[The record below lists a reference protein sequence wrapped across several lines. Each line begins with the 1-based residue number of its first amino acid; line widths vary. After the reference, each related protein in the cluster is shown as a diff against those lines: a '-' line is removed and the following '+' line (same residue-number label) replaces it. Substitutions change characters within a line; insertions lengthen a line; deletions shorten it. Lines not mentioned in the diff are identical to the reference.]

1 MPEVFVSLGSNIEPD
16 KHIPAG
22 IVALRQVFGDVRIS
36 TIYRCPAV
44 GFDGPDF
51 HNAVAAFDT
60 VEAVDTVAANLR
72 RIEEAAGRE
81 RSDVKFSS
89 RTLDLDLLLYGDAV
103 LHDCGLDIPRGEIT
117 RYAFVLGPL
126 AELAPDRRHP
136 VTGERF
142 DRLWQTFDSAGQSLV
157 PLPG

>member
-1 MPEVFVSLGSNIEPD
+1 MRT
-16 KHIPAG
+16 G
-22 IVALRQVFGDVRIS
+22 IAALRDAFGEVRVS

-60 VEAVDTVAANLR
+60 AEPVAEVAATLR

-103 LHDCGLDIPRGEIT
+103 LHEQGYDIPREEIT

-126 AELAPDRRHP
+126 AELAPAHRHP
-136 VTGERF
+136 LNGKRF
-142 DRLWQTFDSAGQSLV
+142 DRLWQDFDSAGKILV
-157 PLPG
+157 ALPD

>member
-22 IVALRQVFGDVRIS
+22 IAALRKAFGDVRIS

-60 VEAVDTVAANLR
+60 VEPVDAVAAILR
-72 RIEEAAGRE
+72 GIEEAAGRE

-103 LHDCGLDIPRGEIT
+103 LHDRGLDIPRGEIT

-136 VTGERF
+136 VTGKRF
-142 DRLWQTFDSAGQSLV
+142 DRLWQAFDSAAQSLV
-157 PLPG
+157 PLSG

>member
-1 MPEVFVSLGSNIEPD
+1 VPEVFVSLGSNIEPGR
-16 KHIPAG
+16 HLPAG
-22 IVALRQVFGDVRIS
+22 IAALRQAFGEVRVS

-51 HNAVAAFDT
+51 HNAVAAFEAAEP
-60 VEAVDTVAANLR
+60 VEAVAATLR

-89 RTLDLDLLLYGDAV
+89 RTLDLDLLLYGDAIF
-103 LHDCGLDIPRGEIT
+103 HDRGLDIPRGEIT

-136 VTGERF
+136 LTGERF
-142 DRLWQTFDSAGQSLV
+142 DQLWQAFDHAGQSLV
-157 PLPG
+157 PLPD

>member
-1 MPEVFVSLGSNIEPD
+1 MRI
-16 KHIPAG
+16 G
-22 IVALRQVFGDVRIS
+22 IAALRDAFGKVRVS

-60 VEAVDTVAANLR
+60 AESVNEVAATLR

-81 RSDVKFSS
+81 RGGVKFSS

-103 LHDCGLDIPRGEIT
+103 LHDQGFDVPREEIT

-126 AELAPDRRHP
+126 AELAPDHRHP

-142 DRLWQTFDSAGQSLV
+142 GRLWQESDPAGQPLV
-157 PLPG
+157 ALSD